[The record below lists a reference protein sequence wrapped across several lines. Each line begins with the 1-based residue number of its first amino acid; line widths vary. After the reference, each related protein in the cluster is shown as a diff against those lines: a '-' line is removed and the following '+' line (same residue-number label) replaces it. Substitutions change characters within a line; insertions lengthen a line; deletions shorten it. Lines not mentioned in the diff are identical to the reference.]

1 MIEQAGSLTCAGRAP
16 VAELRGGDGRN
27 STLAWWK
34 WTSLRLLVAM
44 GGDKLEI
51 AIAGVKL

>member
-1 MIEQAGSLTCAGRAP
+1 MIEQAGSLTYAGRAP